1 MNVSDAIAS
10 RRTVRAFLPREVPA
24 ETIRDILCR
33 AARAPSGG
41 NLQPWRVY
49 VLDSEVRD
57 RLVSTVA
64 TRMRDQPR
72 GEGAE
77 YHIYPPDL
85 KEPYRSRRYQI
96 GESLYATLGI
106 SRDDKEGRRRQFA
119 RNFEFF
125 GARSTLMI
133 TIDRDMEPGQWSDV
147 GMFLQNVMLLARENG
162 LHTAAQEAWAFW
174 QATVRQILSIPENEI
189 VFCGMALGYVDDA
202 DVVNSLETTR
212 VPLEE
217 FTTFVTLR

>member
-147 GMFLQNVMLLARENG
+147 GMFLQNVMLLDRENG

>member
-1 MNVSDAIAS
+1 MKVSEAIAS
-10 RRTVRAFLPREVPA
+10 RKTVRAFLPQEVPA
-24 ETIRDILCR
+24 DTIRDILGR

-49 VLDSEVRD
+49 VLDTGVRD

-64 TRMRDQPR
+64 ARMKDKPR

-85 KEPYRSRRYQI
+85 KEPYRSRRFQI
-96 GESLYATLGI
+96 GEALYATLGI
-106 SRDDKEGRRRQFA
+106 PRDDKPARRRQFA

-125 GARSTLMI
+125 GARSTMMI
-133 TIDRDMEPGQWSDV
+133 TIDRDMEPCQWSDV
-147 GMFLQNVMLLARENG
+147 GMFMQNVMLLARENG
-162 LHTAAQEAWAFW
+162 LHTAAQEAWAIW
-174 QATVRQILSIPENEI
+174 QATVREVLSIPDNEM
-189 VFCGMALGYVDDA
+189 VFCGLALGYMDDTA
-202 DVVNSLETTR
+202 AVNSLESTR

-217 FTTFVTLR
+217 FATYVTLR